1 LPSIRNAGTD
11 RARLLGAAEDPSV
24 YHIAHDDFGRRTR
37 LATSLHSA
45 HPALNSS
52 IFRLVAIGLCSP
64 HSTMPSSLHF
74 GMSSRPSTA
83 IHATSPA
90 QGPLFFFSGNATHKA
105 AESRIKTDGFAS
117 SPHTMRCQPSLGL
130 PGPEWAPVRPRHD
143 TPARVAFPAASVSL
157 TPRSRYIS
165 RAGLVSQRSNQAHAL
180 FVIRLVRTVVRMG
193 RAIIWQTMSARCHN
207 RRDSRNK
214 VRATL
219 LTQSLR

>member
-90 QGPLFFFSGNATHKA
+90 QGPLFFFSGIATQQ
-105 AESRIKTDGFAS
+105 SRRLTNQDRRLCLVA
-117 SPHTMRCQPSLGL
+117 PHDAVPAVVGAVGTGVG
-130 PGPEWAPVRPRHD
+130 PGPAQTRYARPR
-143 TPARVAFPAASVSL
+143 RLS
-157 TPRSRYIS
+157 SR
-165 RAGLVSQRSNQAHAL
+165 
-180 FVIRLVRTVVRMG
+180 
-193 RAIIWQTMSARCHN
+193 
-207 RRDSRNK
+207 
-214 VRATL
+214 
-219 LTQSLR
+219 

>member
-90 QGPLFFFSGNATHKA
+90 QGPLFFFSGIATHQSRGA
-105 AESRIKTDGFAS
+105 HESRPTALPRRPTRCGAS
-117 SPHTMRCQPSLGL
+117 RRWGCRDRSG
-130 PGPEWAPVRPRHD
+130 
-143 TPARVAFPAASVSL
+143 
-157 TPRSRYIS
+157 PRSGPDTIRPPAS
-165 RAGLVSQRSNQAHAL
+165 PFQPLALVSRRGRVTSHAP
-180 FVIRLVRTVVRMG
+180 G
-193 RAIIWQTMSARCHN
+193 
-207 RRDSRNK
+207 
-214 VRATL
+214 
-219 LTQSLR
+219 